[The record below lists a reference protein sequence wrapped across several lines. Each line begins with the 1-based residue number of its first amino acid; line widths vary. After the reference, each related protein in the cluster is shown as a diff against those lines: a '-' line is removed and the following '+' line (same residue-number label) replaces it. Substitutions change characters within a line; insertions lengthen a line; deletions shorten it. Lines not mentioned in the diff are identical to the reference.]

1 MQPITIKMIKN
12 RVDQINRLM
21 GISINMHKPYKISGS
36 YVVNIGHYHITQFNG
51 SYGLEKIVN
60 IMGGTTDISPRLT
73 KRELY
78 YFCNAYLKGI
88 EDYSYKSNGYLKVLQ
103 SKVKT
108 YEADIEEANK
118 KKLRSKLRSSNDL
131 DKSKSLW

>member
-21 GISINMHKPYKISGS
+21 GVSIDMFKPFKI
-36 YVVNIGHYHITQFNG
+36 NNKLQWNLGHYHITQFNS
-51 SYGLEKIVN
+51 SYGLEKICN
-60 IMGGTTDISPRLT
+60 NSGGTTDISPRLT

-103 SKVKT
+103 SKINT
-108 YEADIEEANK
+108 YEADIDQANR

-131 DKSKSLW
+131 SKSKSIW